1 MGSLVHNACVW
12 AGRVHL
18 WNYHLMNIR
27 TPELEQH
34 IQEGLQEK
42 YNSIKRRIDY
52 QKKKVT
58 HENNNTDT

>member
-1 MGSLVHNACVW
+1 MKKKNVQIPEKLLID
-12 AGRVHL
+12 L

-58 HENNNTDT
+58 HENNNTDI

>member
-1 MGSLVHNACVW
+1 MKKNVQIPEKLLID
-12 AGRVHL
+12 L

-52 QKKKVT
+52 QKKEGYT
-58 HENNNTDT
+58 

>member
-1 MGSLVHNACVW
+1 MDI
-12 AGRVHL
+12 
-18 WNYHLMNIR
+18 YHLMNIR